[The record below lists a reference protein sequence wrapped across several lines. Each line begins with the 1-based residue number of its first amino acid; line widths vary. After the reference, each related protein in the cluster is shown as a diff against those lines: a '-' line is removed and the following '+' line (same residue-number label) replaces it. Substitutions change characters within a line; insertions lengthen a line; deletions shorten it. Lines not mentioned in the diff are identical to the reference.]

1 MIQNPKV
8 NTMKTFCKTIIIT
21 ALLFF
26 CTNGIQAQTTQSK
39 LNQVELLKQFT
50 GTWKSERNDTI
61 TIIEDKLYG
70 DGHEIYMKTEA
81 KGKIIWEAKTLI
93 GYDKKND
100 ILIEALLEHNSPN
113 ISLSSIRFL
122 LTNKFEEI
130 SLEEISNPEKAS
142 EKDIYELKSPDL
154 MINTYI
160 KSNKVV
166 SVDTYKRVK

>member
-1 MIQNPKV
+1 
-8 NTMKTFCKTIIIT
+8 
-21 ALLFF
+21 
-26 CTNGIQAQTTQSK
+26 
-39 LNQVELLKQFT
+39 LKQFT